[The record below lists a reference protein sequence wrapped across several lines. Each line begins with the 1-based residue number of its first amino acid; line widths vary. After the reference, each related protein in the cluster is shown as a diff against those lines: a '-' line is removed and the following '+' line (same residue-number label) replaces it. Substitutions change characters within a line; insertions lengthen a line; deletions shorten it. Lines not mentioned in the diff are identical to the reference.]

1 MRNLLELVLDECD
14 AEGRKGLAWVGEEAF
29 PRQVLAE
36 GEGNWLCPRP
46 ATHFDR
52 DGRPPG
58 THDQLL
64 PPPTLPLGYPLNL
77 YGQVHEHIS
86 QANKRCLDQAGVGT
100 SHDTLVDWAVAEILE
115 EAM

>member
-1 MRNLLELVLDECD
+1 MLDERK

-36 GEGNWLCPRP
+36 GEGNWLCPP
-46 ATHFDR
+46 HFDR

-64 PPPTLPLGYPLNL
+64 YPPTLPPGYPLNL

-100 SHDTLVDWAVAEILE
+100 SHDTLVDWAVAGILE